1 MTEPFRLAIVAGEAS
16 GDALALR
23 FLETLRRRLAPREVI
38 VTGVGGEALVAA
50 GLVPLFPQADI
61 AVMGFAPVVAR
72 LRLLL
77 RRMEDAARGIA
88 TFAPDLLLTIDAPDF
103 SLRVAKKVRART
115 PDIPIAHWVCP
126 SVWAWRSG
134 RARRMKPHIDRILA
148 LLPFEPAALE
158 RLQGPPT
165 VYVGHPLIERLAE
178 LRPGAAEVA
187 TRADAASPLVLVL
200 PGSRR
205 SEIRHLMPVFGEAV
219 ARVAAKLP
227 GARFVLP
234 AVPHLKDEIA
244 QAVAEWVRKPEI
256 VLGEAAKLA
265 AFRGARAALAASGTV
280 TLELAL
286 AQVPTVA
293 AYRGA
298 GWEAAIARRLIK
310 LPSVILPN
318 LILGRSVVPEFIQQ
332 DATAQRLA
340 DQLEAALAEG
350 EGRHRQLAGFAEVET
365 IMRSAGESPAANAV
379 EAALALVEARR
390 PLAGRPTRTSLP

>member
-1 MTEPFRLAIVAGEAS
+1 MSGPFRLALVAGEAS

-23 FLETLRRRLAPREVI
+23 FIETLRQRLAPREV
-38 VTGVGGEALVAA
+38 VVMGVGGEPLVAA
-50 GLVPLFPQADI
+50 GLKPLFPQADI
-61 AVMGFAPVVAR
+61 AVMGFGPVVAR
-72 LRLLL
+72 LPLLL

-88 TFAPDLLLTIDAPDF
+88 AFAPDLLLTVDAPDF

-134 RARRMKPHIDRILA
+134 RARRMAPHIDRILA

-158 RLQGPPT
+158 RLHGPRT
-165 VYVGHPLIERLAE
+165 IYVGHPLIERLEE
-178 LRPGAAEVA
+178 LRPDATEA
-187 TRADAASPLVLVL
+187 TRRADVASPVILIL

-219 ARVAAKLP
+219 ARVASRCP

-234 AVPHLKDEIA
+234 AVTHLRDEIDEA
-244 QAVAEWVRKPEI
+244 ASNWAHRPKIVA
-256 VLGEAAKLA
+256 GEAAKLA
-265 AFRGARAALAASGTV
+265 AFRTARAALAASGTV

-318 LILGRSVVPEFIQQ
+318 LILGRSVVPEFIQD
-332 DATAQRLA
+332 DATATALA
-340 DQLEAALAEG
+340 DRMEAALADG
-350 EGRHRQLAGFAEVET
+350 EDRDRQLAGFAEVET

-379 EAALALVEARR
+379 EAALALVQSR
-390 PLAGRPTRTSLP
+390 AGGVSGLQNG

>member
-1 MTEPFRLAIVAGEAS
+1 MSEPFRLAIVAGEAS

-23 FLETLRRRLAPREVI
+23 FLESLRQRLGDRPLLI
-38 VTGVGGEALVAA
+38 TGVGGEALVAA

-72 LRLLL
+72 LPLLL

-103 SLRVAKKVRART
+103 NLRVAKKVRART
-115 PDIPIAHWVCP
+115 PDIPIVHWVCP

-134 RARRMKPHIDRILA
+134 RARRMTPHVDRILA

-178 LRPGAAEVA
+178 LRPGPAEVA
-187 TRADAASPLVLVL
+187 MRADAAAPLVLVL

-219 ARVAAKLP
+219 ARVAVGRP
-227 GARFVLP
+227 EARFVLP

-244 QAVAEWVRKPEI
+244 QAVAGWVQKPEI
-256 VLGEAAKLA
+256 VLGEAEKLA

-310 LPSVILPN
+310 LSSVILPN
-318 LILGRSVVPEFIQQ
+318 LILGRNVVPEFLQA
-332 DATAQRLA
+332 DATAPALA
-340 DQLEAALAEG
+340 DQLEAVLAEG
-350 EGRHRQLAGFAEVET
+350 PGRDLQLAGFAEAET

-379 EAALALVEARR
+379 EAALALVTNR
-390 PLAGRPTRTSLP
+390 PDRPPGSWSG

>member
-1 MTEPFRLAIVAGEAS
+1 MSAPFRLAVVAGEAS

-23 FLETLRRRLAPREVI
+23 FLESLRQRLGDRELA
-38 VTGVGGEALVAA
+38 VTGVGGERLIAA

-61 AVMGFAPVVAR
+61 AVMGFGPVVAR
-72 LRLLL
+72 LPLLL

-88 TFAPDLLLTIDAPDF
+88 AFAPDLLLTIDAPDF
-103 SLRVAKKVRART
+103 SLRVAKKVRARA
-115 PDIPIAHWVCP
+115 PSIPIVHWVCP

-134 RARRMKPHIDRILA
+134 RARRMVPHVDRILA

-158 RLQGPPT
+158 RLRGPKT
-165 VYVGHPLIERLAE
+165 VYVGHPLIERLSE
-178 LRPGAAEVA
+178 FRPDAGEAAL
-187 TRADAASPLVLVL
+187 RADAAAPVVLIL

-219 ARVAAKLP
+219 ARIAAIEP
-227 GARFVLP
+227 GARFLLP
-234 AVPHLKDEIA
+234 AVAPLREEIA
-244 QAVAEWVRKPEI
+244 QAASTWSVQPEI
-256 VLGEAAKLA
+256 VVGEAEKLA
-265 AFRGARAALAASGTV
+265 AFRRARAALAASGTV

-318 LILGRSVVPEFIQQ
+318 LILGRSVVPEFIQD
-332 DATAQRLA
+332 DATPEALSRNL
-340 DQLEAALAEG
+340 LAALANGAE
-350 EGRHRQLAGFAEVET
+350 RQRQLDGFAEVET
-365 IMRSAGESPAANAV
+365 IMRSAGASPAANAV
-379 EAALALVEARR
+379 ESALALVENRSA
-390 PLAGRPTRTSLP
+390 